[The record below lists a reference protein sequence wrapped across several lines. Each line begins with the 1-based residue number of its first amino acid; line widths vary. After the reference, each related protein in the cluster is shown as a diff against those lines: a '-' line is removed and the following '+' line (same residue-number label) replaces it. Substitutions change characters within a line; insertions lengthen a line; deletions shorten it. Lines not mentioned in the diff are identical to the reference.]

1 MKIIN
6 FDYCK
11 TNERNGTYGGMAGS
25 KEGITYNNEYWIIKY
40 PKSTKG
46 MRANDVSY
54 TTSPLSEFI
63 GSHIYDILG
72 YDVHETLLGIRNKKL
87 VVACRDFCKNEG
99 SLREIRT
106 LKNTYN
112 EELENRLNIELSS
125 TGSEHMVELKD
136 ILIHLE
142 DNPIL
147 SKVEGLE
154 QRFWDCIVID
164 GLINN
169 NDRNNGNWGLLFENK
184 RYKIAP
190 IFDNGAA
197 FSNKMSDSQVERRLQ
212 DKNNLRTG
220 ALAVDTAY
228 SLDGSRLKYKDIL
241 AYKNENLENAVI
253 KNTELIAEN
262 FESIIDFIDSIPSE
276 YKGIQVM
283 SEARKE
289 FYLKTMEIRF
299 NELILPRY
307 KEICVNRNIDPDE
320 AVKPIDIEEMDN
332 KEAKFD
338 KSLY

>member
-1 MKIIN
+1 MKMIN
-6 FDYCK
+6 FEYCK
-11 TNERNGTYGGMAGS
+11 TNERNGIYGGMAGS
-25 KEGITYNNEYWIIKY
+25 KEGITYNNDYWLIKY

-46 MRANDVSY
+46 MRTNDISY
-54 TTSPLSEFI
+54 TTSPLSEYI
-63 GSHIYDILG
+63 GSHVYDILG

-87 VVACRDFCKNEG
+87 VVACKDFCKNEG

-125 TGSEHMVELKD
+125 TGSEHMVEIQD

-184 RYKIAP
+184 RYRIAP

-197 FSNKMSDSQVERRLQ
+197 FSTKLSDAQIERRL
-212 DKNNLRTG
+212 NNPENLKIG
-220 ALAVDTAY
+220 SLSVDTAY
-228 SLDGSRLKYKDIL
+228 SADGRRLKYGEIL
-241 AYKNENLENAVI
+241 KFDNEKLLESIV
-253 KNTELIAEN
+253 KNTELIAER
-262 FESIIDFIDSIPSE
+262 FDEIIEFVNSIPLE
-276 YKGIQVM
+276 YKGLQVM
-283 SEARKE
+283 SDARKE
-289 FYLKTMEIRF
+289 FYLKTMAIRF

-307 KEICVNRNIDPDE
+307 KEICVNRNIEPDE
-320 AVKPIDIEEMDN
+320 AANLIDIEEM
-332 KEAKFD
+332 KLQEKKLD
-338 KSLY
+338 KYLY